1 MTKLISILLMLCLTV
16 SCALAGAESEFSQNL
31 EAFIESVD
39 LETKDLLV
47 DLDFP
52 GDYSDYLLQVGK
64 NENGIVA
71 KVYDVGLESDSFAL
85 QVDAETAYV
94 SVVPAEITVALK
106 YETLVSYAQSF
117 IKNTL
122 GIPVDL
128 ISPEQLMADASVI
141 VSKLAPLAGSAVT
154 MVDVSEIE
162 GGYRVT
168 LNSQVAAQVI
178 TGGIDALLGDD
189 EVKGIIDRYAS
200 LLATVG
206 VELSSNVLSQAWDGT
221 RDNIAAAI
229 SALEASAD
237 VMDDGTYQ
245 AKATLT
251 KGEDVLNVTSTG
263 SVDLETGAID
273 TLTEVSKNDEA
284 PVATVKYTA
293 GADGVLYEAKGEGFS
308 LYEKLEL
315 AGEEL
320 VKFDY
325 VLTEEDTPVIEMHY
339 ADGNCTITAPDLNIA
354 VEKTFEDANSLELLL
369 TMKAAGQETIAKL
382 TYTVNENELTYKAET
397 AGQEYIVKVTTT
409 DKGTYA
415 NLSEAENLV
424 VVTEELLDSLVSE
437 LLEAG
442 SLE

>member
-31 EAFIESVD
+31 EAFVESVD

-178 TGGIDALLGDD
+178 TGGIDALL
-189 EVKGIIDRYAS
+189 
-200 LLATVG
+200 
-206 VELSSNVLSQAWDGT
+206 
-221 RDNIAAAI
+221 
-229 SALEASAD
+229 
-237 VMDDGTYQ
+237 
-245 AKATLT
+245 
-251 KGEDVLNVTSTG
+251 
-263 SVDLETGAID
+263 
-273 TLTEVSKNDEA
+273 
-284 PVATVKYTA
+284 
-293 GADGVLYEAKGEGFS
+293 
-308 LYEKLEL
+308 
-315 AGEEL
+315 
-320 VKFDY
+320 
-325 VLTEEDTPVIEMHY
+325 
-339 ADGNCTITAPDLNIA
+339 
-354 VEKTFEDANSLELLL
+354 
-369 TMKAAGQETIAKL
+369 
-382 TYTVNENELTYKAET
+382 
-397 AGQEYIVKVTTT
+397 
-409 DKGTYA
+409 
-415 NLSEAENLV
+415 
-424 VVTEELLDSLVSE
+424 
-437 LLEAG
+437 
-442 SLE
+442 